1 MLIQIK
7 RNCVTSLVNSRLK
20 TVSYIMTSSAARALH
35 HFQWDYPK
43 NVIRMTVIEQVHDA
57 MFSKKKRTSGL
68 SFLS

>member
-1 MLIQIK
+1 
-7 RNCVTSLVNSRLK
+7 
-20 TVSYIMTSSAARALH
+20 MTSSAARALH